1 MPYTILLFKTL
12 AVCVFAIGIRG
23 TMPRYRM
30 DQLMSINW
38 KLFIFVWL
46 FYITCLVFLTY
57 ML

>member
-12 AVCVFAIGIRG
+12 LVCVFAIGIRG